1 VNHGRGKE
9 KIMKELMDNFQQSM
23 AEFSKSNPEEFKRFN
38 EFISS
43 IHQERNLSRK
53 TKELIALAI
62 AIVVKC
68 SICVAAH
75 TEGAFKAGA
84 TKEEL
89 MEAATVSV
97 LMGGGPALAY
107 ITHLKEAIDL
117 YENKKQKR

>member
-1 VNHGRGKE
+1 MSTLQK
-9 KIMKELMDNFQQSM
+9 LMTDFQQGM
-23 AEFSKSNPEEFKRFN
+23 AEFSKDNPEEYKRFN
-38 EFISS
+38 EFLSS
-43 IHQERNLSRK
+43 VHKERNLSNK

-68 SICVAAH
+68 SICVVVH
-75 TEGAFKAGA
+75 TENAFKAGA
-84 TKEEL
+84 TKEEI

-117 YENKKQKR
+117 YENKQQKS